1 LSQNRLARGIDQD
14 PAVIAR
20 MCHGKALTGPQS
32 RERVLQ
38 IIGWLHAQG
47 VLDAQDEA
55 NALLAA
61 ADKPG
66 LMLQWP
72 REAQLLQ
79 ALRPLPGAAAG
90 ASPVPAGPGPA
101 SRTTGLTPWPPVPTL
116 PVPPTALI
124 GREDELAQ
132 VCALLWRG
140 DVRLVTITGPPGI
153 GKTRLA
159 LQVAAELLD
168 DFADNVFFV
177 PLAAIRDPLLVPSA
191 LAAALGVQEMGSRP
205 IEVRLAHYFRDQ
217 PALLVLDNFEQVLP
231 AAPLLGRLLTA
242 APRLLILVTSRAVLH
257 VYGEHEFALPPLAW
271 PDPQRLPGIGRLED
285 YEAMRLFCAR
295 AQAVKSGFMLTAE
308 NAELIAT
315 ICARLEGLPLALEL
329 AAARLKLLPLPVV
342 LERLGSRLD
351 LLTGGARDL
360 PVRHQT
366 LRSAIAWSYDLLR
379 AAEQQLFR
387 RLGVFVDSFSA
398 EAAEAVCDPRGT
410 LGPPVWD
417 GLASLVDQSL
427 LRQEE
432 QGGAPRF
439 RMLETLREYA
449 LERLTESG
457 ELESLQQAHA
467 QYYLMWAETAERELA
482 GAQQATWLAR
492 IETEYSNLRTALAT
506 WLAQPDGAAA
516 GRLASTLGLF
526 WETRGYLR
534 EGRRWLADVLGEAG
548 VPSLVRAKVLT
559 TAALL
564 AWVQGDY
571 AQAQS
576 HYAESLALYRAAGD
590 QAGMARALQGLGIL
604 ARIAGDYAEAGRLYQ
619 EGLALYEQMG
629 AQHGVAALL
638 NNLGNIAYYQGDY
651 VQARARQEASLAL
664 YQQLGDQRGIATL
677 LTNLGNTLYFQG
689 AYERARACY
698 QESLTLNRQLEY
710 KLHIVGS
717 VEGLAKVAGRTGQ
730 AQRAATLFGIA
741 AGLREASPAP
751 LDPADRAITEQQIAH
766 TRRQLAAETFAEAW
780 ATGQA
785 MGLAQALSFASQEAP
800 GGTAPNGG
808 GLPRHSN
815 CEL

>member
-32 RERVLQ
+32 RERIVQ

-47 VLDAQDEA
+47 VLEAQEEA

-66 LMLQWP
+66 LMRQWP

-79 ALRPLPGAAAG
+79 ALRPPQPAAAVPE
-90 ASPVPAGPGPA
+90 PVPTSPGPVNWA
-101 SRTTGLTPWPPVPTL
+101 AALTAWPPVPTL

-191 LAAALGVQEMGSRP
+191 LAAARGVPEMGSQP
-205 IEVRLAHYFRDQ
+205 IEARLAHYFRDK

-242 APRLLILVTSRAVLH
+242 APRLVILVTSRAVLH
-257 VYGEHEFALPPLAW
+257 LYGEHEFTLPPLAW
-271 PDPQRLPGIGRLED
+271 PDPQRLPAIGQLQD
-285 YEAMRLFCAR
+285 YEALRLFCAR
-295 AQAVKSGFMLTAE
+295 AQAVKSGFRLTPD
-308 NAELIAT
+308 NAGLIAA

-342 LERLGSRLD
+342 LDRLGRRLD

-360 PVRHQT
+360 PARHQT
-366 LRSAIAWSYDLLR
+366 LRSAIAWSYDLLG
-379 AAEQQLFR
+379 APEQQLFR

-398 EAAEAVCDPRGT
+398 EAAEAVCDPHGA
-410 LGPPVWD
+410 LGLAVWD

-449 LERLTESG
+449 LERLAESE
-457 ELESLQQAHA
+457 ELESLQQVHA
-467 QYYLMWAETAERELA
+467 EYYLAWAETAERELA
-482 GAQQATWLAR
+482 GAQQAIWLAR
-492 IETEYSNLRTALAT
+492 TETEYSNLRTALAT

-534 EGRRWLADVLGEAG
+534 EGRRWLADVLGAAG
-548 VPSLVRAKVLT
+548 VPAQVRAKVLT
-559 TAALL
+559 TSALL

-571 AQAQS
+571 AQARS
-576 HYAESLALYRAAGD
+576 HYAESLALYRSAGD
-590 QAGMARALQGLGIL
+590 RAGMARALQGLGIM
-604 ARIAGDYAEAGRLYQ
+604 ARIAGDYAQAARLYQ

-629 AQHGVAALL
+629 AQNGVAALL

-651 VQARARQEASLAL
+651 VQARTRQEASLAL

-689 AYERARACY
+689 EYERARACY
-698 QESLTLNRQLEY
+698 QESLALNRQLGH

-717 VEGLAKVAGRTGQ
+717 VEGLAQVAGQTGQ

-741 AGLREASPAP
+741 AGLREASQAP

-766 TRRQLAAETFAEAW
+766 ARRQLAAETFAEAW
-780 ATGQA
+780 AAGQA
-785 MGLAQALSFASQEAP
+785 MGLEQALAYAGQEPP
-800 GGTAPNGG
+800 GEIAPNGAG
-808 GLPRHSN
+808 
-815 CEL
+815 